1 MKIYFK
7 KSNDEDHSEL
17 KHSDDTEDILANEK
31 EINNLLVSLS
41 SLVFCTYCQKEGV
54 GNQE

>member
-1 MKIYFK
+1 MKICFK

-31 EINNLLVSLS
+31 EIKNLLVSLS
-41 SLVFCTYCQKEGV
+41 SLVLCT
-54 GNQE
+54 